1 LEQED
6 VLVFADEKDGP
17 KPKTEEVAIT
27 GFWKI
32 LIVDDE
38 PHVHQVTELVLRDF
52 VFENKKIKFFNA
64 YSAAE
69 AIKILEEINDVSLA
83 IVDVVMEEDD
93 AGLNLVKYVREII
106 KDKKVRIILRTGQP
120 GVAPE
125 KEVIIEYDINDYKE
139 KVELSAQK
147 LITSVIVALRNYE
160 YIAEISALNANLEQR
175 VADRV
180 DDLKQANKKLQ
191 ETLEE
196 IQEDQEAARIMQ
208 YKLLPKEKTEIL
220 GYKFSSKFFS
230 SMTLSGDFLD
240 YFEINER
247 YLGFYI
253 ADVSGHGVSSA
264 IVTVLLK
271 NFIDNAIEKFYNEND
286 FMILT
291 PSLICKRLNS
301 ELLRENLGKYLTIF
315 YAIIDTAEHKMHYIN
330 CGQFPYPFIADIC
343 EDKENP
349 KVKISVLEGK
359 GTPVG
364 LFKTPVFSVR
374 EIVLPKRFK
383 MAMFSDGIIEILSDE
398 NIKNSDEYLHGLF
411 NNENADIDK
420 ISSQLGLEN
429 RSYFPDDLTFL
440 MIEKDNFT
448 GDNNG

>member
-1 LEQED
+1 MEQD
-6 VLVFADEKDGP
+6 DLLVFAEEDGA
-17 KPKTEEVAIT
+17 KPNTEEVDTIDV
-27 GFWKI
+27 WKI

-69 AIKILEEINDVSLA
+69 AKRVLEEINDISLA

-93 AGLNLVKYVREII
+93 AGLSLVKYVRESI
-106 KDKKVRIILRTGQP
+106 KDKKLRIILRTGQP

-125 KEVIIEYDINDYKE
+125 KEVIIKYDINDYKE

-180 DDLKQANKKLQ
+180 DDLKKANIKLQ

-196 IQEDQEAARIMQ
+196 IQDDQEAARIMQ
-208 YKLLPKEKTEIL
+208 DKLFPKEKTEIL
-220 GYKFSSKFFS
+220 GYKFSSKFYS

-247 YLGFYI
+247 YVGFYI

-271 NFIDNAIEKFYNEND
+271 NFIDNAIEKFHNEND
-286 FMILT
+286 FLILT
-291 PSLICKRLNS
+291 PPLVCKRLNN
-301 ELLRENLGKYLTIF
+301 ELLREKLGKYLTIF
-315 YAIIDTAEHKMHYIN
+315 FGIIDTVENKMHYIN

-343 EDKENP
+343 GDKENS

-364 LFKTPVFSVR
+364 LFKTPLFSAR
-374 EIVLPKRFK
+374 EIMLPKCFK
-383 MAMFSDGIIEILSDE
+383 MVMFSDGIIEVLSAGD
-398 NIKNSDEYLHGLF
+398 IKNSDEYLHELF
-411 NNENADIDK
+411 SNKNIDIDK

-429 RSYFPDDLTFL
+429 RSFFPDDLTFL
-440 MIEKDNFT
+440 MIEKDNSS